1 MKPVFWAISH
11 SYMMIADKI
20 STSVI
25 TAIFTCNTISTL
37 QNTIFVQ
44 YELKVD
50 EQSSAENRNA
60 LYLKR

>member
-1 MKPVFWAISH
+1 
-11 SYMMIADKI
+11 MMIADKI
-20 STSVI
+20 STSVT

-50 EQSSAENRNA
+50 EQAAAENRNA
-60 LYLKR
+60 FYLKS

>member
-20 STSVI
+20 SKSVI

-50 EQSSAENRNA
+50 EQSSAETGMH
-60 LYLKR
+60 YI